1 MIVAQLQAHLQYDME
16 VHKKIRDIISMDDER
31 HGVIAG
37 ASSSHTHPQCSV
49 LQTLL
54 PSFSHLRYGNLAEAV
69 HHQILHT
76 ANRVCAAC
84 LTAYLVLSTAHET
97 IYMTLLLIT

>member
-16 VHKKIRDIISMDDER
+16 VHKGIRDIISMDDGR

-37 ASSSHTHPQCSV
+37 ASSSIRTRSV

-54 PSFSHLRYGNLAEAV
+54 PSFSHLRYESV
-69 HHQILHT
+69 
-76 ANRVCAAC
+76 R
-84 LTAYLVLSTAHET
+84 
-97 IYMTLLLIT
+97 

>member
-16 VHKKIRDIISMDDER
+16 VHKGIRDIISMDDER

-37 ASSSHTHPQCSV
+37 ASSSIRTRSV

-54 PSFSHLRYGNLAEAV
+54 PSFSHLR
-69 HHQILHT
+69 
-76 ANRVCAAC
+76 
-84 LTAYLVLSTAHET
+84 HESVR
-97 IYMTLLLIT
+97 